1 MSINL
6 RLLVG
11 SFIFAS
17 LTLVF
22 AAFSYDSQLVSL
34 ELARKL
40 YDGGSAPL
48 SRLEIAKEKTA
59 VIQSRF
65 SPAADDS
72 SENDEA
78 RLQGKSAGEIM
89 LAASSIMSEIRQVL
103 SADVSPDL
111 RRAVGALRYPLSRIE
126 VSEGNLSRGAVRRE
140 FAALWLGLESA
151 VTVARADLAELR
163 GQTSNAIESARM
175 RNGVALVAVF
185 GALFA
190 FAMFLSRSIGGSLRE
205 MARRARELASG
216 ESVEPVVP
224 KGPREVRDVLFAL
237 EDMGARCR
245 KLETTMLSEA
255 DMMTVRLNRQESQLG
270 AALNNMT
277 QALCMLDGQKRLVLS
292 NEVFSRYFGE
302 VAPGTPARAFL
313 TDPSLTLPLRE
324 NEMATDLLE
333 VGGAVMEVKRRG
345 MVAKGLLITF
355 EDITE
360 KQRISRRLEH
370 VAGHDGL
377 TDLPNRKNFA
387 EALDRLL
394 TKGRQGLLVAV
405 VDIRGFKSI
414 NDTHGHPVG
423 DAILKECGNRL
434 VRIAGPKATVSRLG
448 GNEFAVV
455 LPGVRGTGDAD
466 AFAGALVSSFGSPF
480 DVENRRI
487 EARGSV
493 GTVHIAAGQRTASLG
508 ADIVLQNCDLALYQA
523 KQEAGSAYRR
533 FKPAMRE
540 KLQRRREMELDLQK
554 ALDEGQFELFY
565 QPFIDTER
573 RRVSGFEALLRWQ
586 HPVSGMISP
595 AVFIPLAEETGLI
608 ERLGK
613 WALDA
618 ACHEASKWPED
629 LTISVNLSAVQFKSP
644 TLVEDVRG
652 ALAASGLA
660 PQRLQIEVTES
671 LFLDEG
677 DRVLSILKE
686 FRRLGLTISMD
697 DFGTGYSSLG
707 YLSRFPLD
715 KIKIDQ
721 SFVRDMARAENIAI
735 VRSIIG
741 LSRALN
747 MEVIAEGIE
756 TPEQM
761 QILYGEGCREMQGY
775 FFSKPRPSSDLAK
788 MLVEVANQWRTDFPS
803 LGADKSMAAA

>member
-707 YLSRFPLD
+707 YLSRFPFD